1 MMVSGGKIPHR
12 SGVRMLF
19 PPSLQRGEPRFA
31 RNKGGVRMLFPPS
44 LQRGEPRLARNK
56 GGVRM
61 LFPPRASAFAKMRF
75 RFLHHVRSG
84 LAETAGLCINGAPAM
99 RVPLPNAYFS
109 EFGPASGKFMLIF
122 CSAGN
127 PGFRRKI
134 VAYTGGACARR
145 RESKLTQCVPSPRQR
160 NLTVHLSER
169 ARLRKS

>member
-1 MMVSGGKIPHR
+1 MAPSRCAFHFPMLTFRKSGPLLGNLCLSWMVWGCSRTFEIPHY
-12 SGVRMLF
+12 G
-19 PPSLQRGEPRFA
+19 QI
-31 RNKGGVRMLFPPS
+31 
-44 LQRGEPRLARNK
+44 
-56 GGVRM
+56 
-61 LFPPRASAFAKMRF
+61 

-84 LAETAGLCINGAPAM
+84 LAKTVGLCINGALAM

-109 EFGPASGKFMLIF
+109 EIGPASGKFMLIF

>member
-1 MMVSGGKIPHR
+1 MNAQNPLGGAGDRFCK
-12 SGVRMLF
+12 LTF
-19 PPSLQRGEPRFA
+19 PPSRASFA
-31 RNKGGVRMLFPPS
+31 GVSYVISTKNLLVGVRGHGSFSTL
-44 LQRGEPRLARNK
+44 R
-56 GGVRM
+56 V
-61 LFPPRASAFAKMRF
+61 
-75 RFLHHVRSG
+75 HHVRSG

-99 RVPLPNAYFS
+99 RVALPNAYFS
-109 EFGPASGKFMLIF
+109 EIGLASGKFMLIF